1 MRAFRSGLSLALAA
15 TLALG
20 ACSAAPDNDGL
31 VLASARTGSAGEL
44 DRQLDGVLTAMI
56 ASAEIDPDGKLQYN
70 RALGDPRFLEP
81 NSGRYW
87 QVSGAGRDA
96 VRSRSL
102 WNRTLAVSGSK
113 AWTEPLAY
121 DSDQFPDEPLRIAE
135 RTVHLQGSDVEW
147 QFAVAAA
154 RPR

>member
-1 MRAFRSGLSLALAA
+1 
-15 TLALG
+15 
-20 ACSAAPDNDGL
+20 
-31 VLASARTGSAGEL
+31 
-44 DRQLDGVLTAMI
+44 MI

-121 DSDQFPDEPLRIAE
+121 DTDQFPDEPLRIAE
-135 RTVHLQGSDVEW
+135 RTVHLPGSDVEW